1 MIFSMFEYNLRTKV
15 TVKDKV
21 IFEDDSLNTR
31 IEDSLWEN
39 LDQRFSLDGK
49 FRIKP
54 YSSWI
59 LDTGLEN
66 ELFEI
71 KVTDLNTGDIYG
83 TFRTF
88 FPNKV

>member
-1 MIFSMFEYNLRTKV
+1 MEYKH
-15 TVKDKV
+15 
-21 IFEDDSLNTR
+21 
-31 IEDSLWEN
+31 
-39 LDQRFSLDGK
+39 
-49 FRIKP
+49 
-54 YSSWI
+54 
-59 LDTGLEN
+59 